1 MYGFTTKRAST
12 ESTAGWCVA
21 ERCAEIS
28 PGPGVR
34 PEESSECG
42 VTRRGGAGL
51 RLFGG
56 RFDGGRGH
64 PNSVTCKVAR
74 RGCVAWSSEFHHA
87 YRGQARMRRVVIRFP
102 SRVKGPGADAAR
114 GHPNS
119 ITRNGARRGYIRA
132 LRMRITVPLGRLR
145 RFGGIA

>member
-12 ESTAGWCVA
+12 ESTAGWCVT

-28 PGPGVR
+28 PGPGGG
-34 PEESSECG
+34 PEERPARG
-42 VTRRGGAGL
+42 VTPLDRAGVPLRGGCLTVG
-51 RLFGG
+51 
-56 RFDGGRGH
+56 
-64 PNSVTCKVAR
+64 
-74 RGCVAWSSEFHHA
+74 
-87 YRGQARMRRVVIRFP
+87 VVIRIP
-102 SRVKGPGADAAR
+102 SRVTGPGADTSR
-114 GHPNS
+114 GHPIS